1 MNSLGEASVEMIK
14 EIGNIGAGHIMMS
27 ISQTTHVDTK
37 IDITRVYDLDGSQL
51 SQIVPYLK
59 DPVYALDF
67 IFESSISGG
76 FLLVFPKK
84 LDEKVLITLRSASA
98 SALANLVTSYARSM
112 EDYIGIKCN
121 ISLRKR
127 YEDIESVMLSEVFAP
142 CLGTQKKMLLIDT
155 RYSVGSSFMTGH
167 TFLYFNPENYENIIK
182 AALRQNT
189 AFAGTD
195 FQRSGFSLQF
205 SPAEKLYNPT
215 RRW

>member
-84 LDEKVLITLRSASA
+84 LDEKVQITFRSASA
-98 SALANLVTSYARSM
+98 SALSNLVTAYTRSM
-112 EDYIGIKCN
+112 EDYLGIKCN

-127 YEDIESVMLSEVFAP
+127 YEDIESVILSEVFAP

-155 RYSVGSSFMTGH
+155 RYSVGSSLMTGH
-167 TFLYFNPENYENIIK
+167 TFLYFNPENYETIIK
-182 AALRQNT
+182 AIS
-189 AFAGTD
+189 D
-195 FQRSGFSLQF
+195 
-205 SPAEKLYNPT
+205 KLKEMVA
-215 RRW
+215 